1 MNERSRP
8 GHGTLVRSI
17 EKDFQDIM
25 NSLSMN
31 EGQTSSSEQCKNARH
46 PISQSAVLNGVGHSL
61 VSPPTSPGALS
72 VSSSYEN
79 TSPCLDSSNIRS
91 TSYNHTAQAPVPQ
104 PRTFASKAISSNGG
118 LKDQESPR
126 HQKALTETPSSPA
139 TNRRGE
145 NPHLAHGSS
154 SSSLSFAS
162 GDLSRQV
169 NARLTSSSS
178 PASSSPRSSFGST
191 VQENSSS
198 LQSHSRALLPPDSP
212 QSPRRGVEPSSMRQ
226 LPPLSPSAPRKGVL
240 GVPVLP
246 GALPGVPLTSRGR
259 TVPESPRLHR
269 RTTAE
274 EEVGNMRLH
283 ARSPSP
289 VSALLKDQPGGKQNS
304 GLTQA
309 LGSQTGVSP
318 LTSPRNQRK
327 NSREPRQV
335 QTRTRERKN
344 SISEVSDKE
353 EDLLEYHRWQREER
367 MREQEMER
375 LVCLSMFVYLSKV
388 LTHLRIYYYVLIH
401 QTMKKTN

>member
-1 MNERSRP
+1 
-8 GHGTLVRSI
+8 
-17 EKDFQDIM
+17 M

-31 EGQTSSSEQCKNARH
+31 EGQTSSSEQCENARH

-79 TSPCLDSSNIRS
+79 TSPPFSSLSTSSVVSSPGACLDSSNIRS
-91 TSYNHTAQAPVPQ
+91 TSYTHTVQAPVPQ

-118 LKDQESPR
+118 LESPR
-126 HQKALTETPSSPA
+126 LQKALTETPSSPA

-145 NPHLAHGSS
+145 NPYLAHGSS

-169 NARLTSSSS
+169 NARPTSSSS
-178 PASSSPRSSFGST
+178 PASSSPRSSVDST
-191 VQENSSS
+191 VHENSSS
-198 LQSHSRALLPPDSP
+198 LQSHSRALLPSDSP

-226 LPPLSPSAPRKGVL
+226 LPPLSPSASRKGVF

-259 TVPESPRLHR
+259 TVPESPRLQR

-274 EEVGNMRLH
+274 EEVGNTRLH

-304 GLTQA
+304 GLTPV
-309 LGSQTGVSP
+309 LGSQSGVSP

-335 QTRTRERKN
+335 QTHTRERKN

-375 LVCLSMFVYLSKV
+375 LVCLSKFVYLSKF
-388 LTHLRIYYYVLIH
+388 LTHLLIYYYVLVH
-401 QTMKKTN
+401 QTTVNPVLC

>member
-1 MNERSRP
+1 
-8 GHGTLVRSI
+8 
-17 EKDFQDIM
+17 M

-31 EGQTSSSEQCKNARH
+31 EGQTSSSEQCKKARH
-46 PISQSAVLNGVGHSL
+46 PISQSAVLNGIGHSL
-61 VSPPTSPGALS
+61 VSPPTSPGALL
-72 VSSSYEN
+72 VNSSNEN
-79 TSPCLDSSNIRS
+79 TSPPFSPLFSSSVVSSPGVCLDSSNIRS
-91 TSYNHTAQAPVPQ
+91 TSYTHTVQAPVPQ
-104 PRTFASKAISSNGG
+104 PRTFASKASNGG

-126 HQKALTETPSSPA
+126 LQKALTETPSSPA

-145 NPHLAHGSS
+145 NPYLGHGSS

-162 GDLSRQV
+162 GDLSRQI

-178 PASSSPRSSFGST
+178 PASSSPRSSVGSS

-212 QSPRRGVEPSSMRQ
+212 QSPRHGVEPSSMRQ
-226 LPPLSPSAPRKGVL
+226 LPPLSPSASRKGVL

-259 TVPESPRLHR
+259 TVPESPRLQR

-274 EEVGNMRLH
+274 EEVGNTRLH
-283 ARSPSP
+283 TRSSSP
-289 VSALLKDQPGGKQNS
+289 LLKDQPGGKQNS
-304 GLTQA
+304 GLTPA
-309 LGSQTGVSP
+309 LSSQSGTSP
-318 LTSPRNQRK
+318 LTSPHNQRK

-375 LVCLSMFVYLSKV
+375 LVCLSMSLQYLSKV
-388 LTHLRIYYYVLIH
+388 LTHLLLCTSFYH
-401 QTMKKTN
+401 QT

>member
-1 MNERSRP
+1 
-8 GHGTLVRSI
+8 
-17 EKDFQDIM
+17 M
-25 NSLSMN
+25 NSLSMD
-31 EGQTSSSEQCKNARH
+31 EGQISSFEHCKKACH
-46 PISQSAVLNGVGHSL
+46 PISQSAMLNGGGHSL

-79 TSPCLDSSNIRS
+79 TSLPFSPISTSSVVSSPGACSDFSNTRS
-91 TSYNHTAQAPVPQ
+91 TSYTHTVQPPVPQ
-104 PRTFASKAISSNGG
+104 PRTFASKASSSNGG

-126 HQKALTETPSSPA
+126 LQKALTETPSSPA

-154 SSSLSFAS
+154 SSLLSFAS

-178 PASSSPRSSFGST
+178 PASSSPRSSVGSS

-198 LQSHSRALLPPDSP
+198 LQSHSHALLPPDSP
-212 QSPRRGVEPSSMRQ
+212 QSSRRGVELSSMRQ
-226 LPPLSPSAPRKGVL
+226 LPPLSPSASRKGVL

-259 TVPESPRLHR
+259 TVPESPRLQR

-274 EEVGNMRLH
+274 EEAGNMRLH

-289 VSALLKDQPGGKQNS
+289 VSALLKDQPGGKQNG
-304 GLTQA
+304 GLNPA
-309 LGSQTGVSP
+309 FVSQTGASP

-375 LVCLSMFVYLSKV
+375 LVCLSMCVYS
-388 LTHLRIYYYVLIH
+388 TYSFII
-401 QTMKKTN
+401 MF

>member
-1 MNERSRP
+1 MNDQSRP

-17 EKDFQDIM
+17 EKDLQDIM
-25 NSLSMN
+25 NSLSMD
-31 EGQTSSSEQCKNARH
+31 EGLTSSSEHCKKARH
-46 PISQSAVLNGVGHSL
+46 PISQSAMLNGGGHSL

-72 VSSSYEN
+72 VSSSYEH
-79 TSPCLDSSNIRS
+79 TSLPDY
-91 TSYNHTAQAPVPQ
+91 THTVQPPVPQ
-104 PRTFASKAISSNGG
+104 PRTFASKASSSNGG

-126 HQKALTETPSSPA
+126 LQKALTETPSSPA

-154 SSSLSFAS
+154 SSLLSFAS

-178 PASSSPRSSFGST
+178 PASSSPRSSVGSS
-191 VQENSSS
+191 VQDNSSS
-198 LQSHSRALLPPDSP
+198 LQSHSHALLPPDSP
-212 QSPRRGVEPSSMRQ
+212 QSSRRGVELSSMRQ
-226 LPPLSPSAPRKGVL
+226 LPPLSPSASRKGVL

-259 TVPESPRLHR
+259 TVPESPRLQR

-274 EEVGNMRLH
+274 EEAGNMRLH

-289 VSALLKDQPGGKQNS
+289 VSALLKDQPGGKQNG
-304 GLTQA
+304 GLNPA
-309 LGSQTGVSP
+309 FGSQTGASP

-375 LVCLSMFVYLSKV
+375 LVCLSMCVYSTCQKF
-388 LTHLRIYYYVLIH
+388 
-401 QTMKKTN
+401 